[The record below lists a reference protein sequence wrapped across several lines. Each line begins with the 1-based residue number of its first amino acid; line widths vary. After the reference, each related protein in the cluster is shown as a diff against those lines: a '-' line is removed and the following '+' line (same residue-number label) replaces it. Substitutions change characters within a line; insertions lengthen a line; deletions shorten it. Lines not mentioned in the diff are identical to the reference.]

1 MNYSLLHSLNG
12 QMSLC
17 KREEIYKNIFPF
29 SVYLIPLLFI
39 PTNALLT
46 HGIQIVCIAWCVKEM
61 MKSKNKHP
69 LPINNRN
76 GIS

>member
-1 MNYSLLHSLNG
+1 M
-12 QMSLC
+12 
-17 KREEIYKNIFPF
+17 
-29 SVYLIPLLFI
+29 FI
-39 PTNALLT
+39 PTNALLP